1 MVLAKSRRE
10 GTMLGRRKAR
20 GRKPKDVTAAT
31 TSTEPKDAPTARDEA
46 AADTTKLTDLRTR
59 AERLD
64 CCIRKRGDEFHL
76 ISRDGSEI
84 GCGSIAALNWEL
96 DVLEVELIA
105 GTLKLDDERVGLVL
119 EKLGADRF
127 FAALQHAPALRAAIE
142 LRVLGSTPPSPRSQ
156 SATRTPRI
164 SCAGGSGLANLRSRY
179 TPLGNSMWGVAK
191 PMSISKSFAPCPDA
205 RRPISS
211 PPAPGS
217 ERESHATST
226 LSNSSNGRTSA
237 KGASDPIPWRSAP
250 GASSG
255 TTEKRSG
262 AGDLAGEDRL
272 GLAVPEVA
280 HPGWIQC
287 DGDTTWLRSGW
298 RSAAGRCCFATS
310 TTVSLT
316 CACAASGA
324 VQEALIGSSLA
335 RA

>member
-1 MVLAKSRRE
+1 
-10 GTMLGRRKAR
+10 MLGRRKAR

-164 SCAGGSGLANLRSRY
+164 SCAGGSGTREPAKQIYALGQLNVGRRQAYEYLEILRTMPGCEKAYLVSTGPGFGTR
-179 TPLGNSMWGVAK
+179 K
-191 PMSISKSFAPCPDA
+191 P
-205 RRPISS
+205 RRI
-211 PPAPGS
+211 
-217 ERESHATST
+217 ST

-237 KGASDPIPWRSAP
+237 KGASDPIPWRSGAWGVEWHDRKTFGSRRP
-250 GASSG
+250 GWRGQA
-255 TTEKRSG
+255 RPCG
-262 AGDLAGEDRL
+262 AGGRASRL
-272 GLAVPEVA
+272 DPM
-280 HPGWIQC
+280 
-287 DGDTTWLRSGW
+287 
-298 RSAAGRCCFATS
+298 
-310 TTVSLT
+310 
-316 CACAASGA
+316 
-324 VQEALIGSSLA
+324 
-335 RA
+335 

>member
-31 TSTEPKDAPTARDEA
+31 TSSEPKDAPTARDEA

-164 SCAGGSGLANLRSRY
+164 SCAGGSGLCEPAKQIYALGQLNVGRRQAYEYLEILRTMPGCEKAYLVSTGPGFGTRESRHINAVEQLEWQDVGEGRERSD
-179 TPLGNSMWGVAK
+179 TVALGAWGVEWHDRK
-191 PMSISKSFAPCPDA
+191 TFGS
-205 RRPISS
+205 RRP
-211 PPAPGS
+211 G
-217 ERESHATST
+217 
-226 LSNSSNGRTSA
+226 
-237 KGASDPIPWRSAP
+237 W
-250 GASSG
+250 SG
-255 TTEKRSG
+255 QARPCG
-262 AGDLAGEDRL
+262 AGGRASRL
-272 GLAVPEVA
+272 DPM
-280 HPGWIQC
+280 
-287 DGDTTWLRSGW
+287 
-298 RSAAGRCCFATS
+298 
-310 TTVSLT
+310 
-316 CACAASGA
+316 
-324 VQEALIGSSLA
+324 
-335 RA
+335 